1 MEKFTTWSAVAAP
14 FDISSIDTNQICP
27 TRYNKLAKG
36 PDFWPVLFHDL
47 RFDQSGAERPDFI
60 LNREPYR
67 KSGIFVADR
76 NFGCGSSRE
85 SAVYALLAFGVR
97 ALVAPSYGEIF
108 YTNCLKNSILPV
120 VLDDAVC
127 ADIRRQLHANV
138 GAQITVDLAR
148 QTVRDVEGR
157 EHAFGI
163 HPLRRQC
170 LLDGLDD
177 ISLTQRY
184 AAAASAFE
192 NAYRAEFPWLTRPE
206 NQPPASGALRSA

>member
-1 MEKFTTWSAVAAP
+1 MEKFTAWNAIAAP
-14 FDISSIDTNQICP
+14 FDITSIDTNQICP

-36 PDFWPVLFHDL
+36 PAFWPVLFHDL
-47 RFDQSGAERPDFI
+47 RFDQNEAELPDFI

-67 KSGIFVADR
+67 KAGIFVADR

-138 GAQITVDLAR
+138 GARITVDLER
-148 QTVRDVEGR
+148 QIVRDVEGR
-157 EHAFGI
+157 EHAFDI
-163 HPLRRQC
+163 HPLSKQC
-170 LLDGLDD
+170 LLEGLDD

-184 AAAASAFE
+184 AEAASAFE
-192 NAYRAEFPWLTRPE
+192 NAYRAEFPWLTRPG
-206 NQPPASGALRSA
+206 NQPPAGGVLNAI